1 MKNKIMISFVI
12 ILFSCSSNL
21 PAPIKTKPVE
31 SIDGEMILLGAIN
44 QANLIT
50 AEITPWFNS
59 EYDRIS
65 IDPQWA
71 DSLKPFLDG
80 LSIKIFMGTWCEDSQ
95 REVPHLFKILNALD
109 VEHRNLEM
117 YAMTAEKTTP
127 SNFEKGLN
135 ITNVPT
141 FIFYKNGNEMNRF
154 VELPVENLAQDLAKI
169 IKGETYHHSYK

>member
-1 MKNKIMISFVI
+1 
-12 ILFSCSSNL
+12 
-21 PAPIKTKPVE
+21 
-31 SIDGEMILLGAIN
+31 
-44 QANLIT
+44 
-50 AEITPWFNS
+50 
-59 EYDRIS
+59 
-65 IDPQWA
+65 
-71 DSLKPFLDG
+71 
-80 LSIKIFMGTWCEDSQ
+80 
-95 REVPHLFKILNALD
+95 
-109 VEHRNLEM
+109 M